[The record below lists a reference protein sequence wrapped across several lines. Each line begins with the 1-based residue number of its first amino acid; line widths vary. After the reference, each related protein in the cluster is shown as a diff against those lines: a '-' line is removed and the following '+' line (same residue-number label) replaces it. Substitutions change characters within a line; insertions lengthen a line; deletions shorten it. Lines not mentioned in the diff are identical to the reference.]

1 MSRNFHR
8 TCTLS
13 LSGPG
18 GKTIVRGGGST
29 DLAVQ
34 FAIESRTSQ
43 APDQAQIV
51 IYNAS
56 PATAAMVE
64 NEFTDITL
72 SAGYDGNEGP
82 IFYGSIVE
90 TQYGE
95 KVDKFTTTVLRIYA
109 AAFDK
114 PYNQA
119 RVNTS
124 LAAGCSPQDVV
135 DTCVAAMQPFGIN
148 GSRIVGVDLSQPKFP
163 RGVVLAGMARDYL
176 REVALSAEATWNLD
190 QGQVNVVGVNASYPG
205 KPIVLSPSTGLVS
218 QPIKRQ
224 LGVICSCLINP
235 AIQLSTNIDL
245 RSKVISSK
253 YNLNNDPA
261 GVLDTTMV
269 GDFDSLNNATSIYRV
284 LHIKTDGNTRG
295 GDWEMELTL
304 GVGNGLNF
312 AQAAAAY
319 DPNLGG
325 YGQGHS

>member
-1 MSRNFHR
+1 MGRNFHR
-8 TCTLS
+8 TVSLS
-13 LSGPG
+13 LSGKG
-18 GKTIVRGGGST
+18 GQTVVRGGG
-29 DLAVQ
+29 DGLAIQ

-56 PATAAMVE
+56 AATAAMVE
-64 NEFTDITL
+64 NEFTDIVL
-72 SAGYDGNEGP
+72 SCGYDGNEGP

-90 TQYGE
+90 TQFGE
-95 KVDKFTTTVLRIYA
+95 RVANFTTTVLRIFA
-109 AAFDK
+109 AAYDK
-114 PYNQA
+114 PYNLA
-119 RVNTS
+119 RVSTS
-124 LAAGCSPQDVV
+124 LAAGCSPQDIV
-135 DTCVAAMQPFGIN
+135 DTCVAAMKPFGIS

-163 RGVVLAGMARDYL
+163 RGVVMAGMARDFL
-176 REVALSAEATWNLD
+176 REVSLSAKATWNLD
-190 QGQVNVVGVNASYPG
+190 QGQVNVVGVNANYPG

-245 RSKVISSK
+245 RSKVISPK

-269 GDFDSLNNATSIYRV
+269 GDFDSLANSTSIFRV
-284 LHIKTDGNTRG
+284 LHMQTNGNTRG
-295 GDWEMELTL
+295 PEWETELTL

-312 AQAAAAY
+312 AQAAASY